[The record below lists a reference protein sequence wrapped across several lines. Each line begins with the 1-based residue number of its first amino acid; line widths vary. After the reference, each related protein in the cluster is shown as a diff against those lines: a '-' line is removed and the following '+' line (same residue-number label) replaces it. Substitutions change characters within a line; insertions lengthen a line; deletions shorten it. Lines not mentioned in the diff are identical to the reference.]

1 MEEYLSLL
9 RNHSEQH
16 HPVKIPADA
25 CRDPNDLMILGL
37 AVSGKAEVIMT
48 GDKDLLALKVFKRT
62 KILNPR
68 GFWELALENEA
79 SAS

>member
-1 MEEYLSLL
+1 
-9 RNHSEQH
+9 
-16 HPVKIPADA
+16 
-25 CRDPNDLMILGL
+25 MILGL
-37 AVSGKAEVIMT
+37 AVSEKAEIIVT

-68 GFWELALENEA
+68 GFWELALENGA